1 MEGGN
6 LVKPA
11 NCKNCGA
18 PLNDSG
24 VCEYC
29 GASHKPAARHGK
41 AEKAFFLIFFM
52 IFALV
57 FTMLFSCKCS
67 IRRREDRM
75 NDMIEGFL
83 SGVQEQ
89 RNNRAGGF
97 VIKTDSGRTYSCIA
111 EAE

>member
-1 MEGGN
+1 MT
-6 LVKPA
+6 PT

-18 PLNDSG
+18 PMNESG
-24 VCEYC
+24 KCEYC
-29 GASHKPAARHGK
+29 GATSKPAVRHSK
-41 AEKAFFLIFFM
+41 AEKTFFLIFFT
-52 IFALV
+52 IFALAT
-57 FTMLFSCKCS
+57 TMIFSCKCS
-67 IRRREDRM
+67 IRRQEDRM
-75 NDMIEGFL
+75 DDMIESFL